1 MPAKP
6 LQRQARICLS
16 SGSATRKKLNMIKNH
31 LRLRCALFGASMVIG
46 FAEPALAQPASSGD
60 PTRVEGKV
68 AQYLLTPSGELDGM
82 ILTDGTEVCLPPHL
96 STQLVFA
103 VRPGDAVTIQGV
115 KSVANPV
122 VTAVAITNDG
132 TGAVVDMRPPGS
144 PQQLDDESRIKL
156 QLHDPAGYLNGVLLE
171 DGAIVRMPQVDADQ
185 DAAGLAVGQ
194 PLYVRGEGVSSPLGK
209 VIAAREIG
217 PAKSKLIEV
226 DVSRF
231 ERWKNDL
238 FGGGDSQRPIV
249 PPPAPAAPKT

>member
-1 MPAKP
+1 
-6 LQRQARICLS
+6 
-16 SGSATRKKLNMIKNH
+16 MIKNH

-96 STQLVFA
+96 STRLVFA

-122 VTAVAITNDG
+122 VTAVAITNDA

-217 PAKSKLIEV
+217 PAESKLIEV

>member
-1 MPAKP
+1 
-6 LQRQARICLS
+6 
-16 SGSATRKKLNMIKNH
+16 MIKSH
-31 LRLRCALFGASMVIG
+31 LRLGCAWLGASVVIG
-46 FAEPALAQPASSGD
+46 FGGLAMAQPAPAGD
-60 PTRVEGKV
+60 PTQVKGKV
-68 AQYLLTPSGELDGM
+68 AQYLLNPRGDVDGM

-115 KSVANPV
+115 KTVANPV
-122 VTAVAITNDG
+122 VTAVAITNNA

-171 DGAIVRMPQVDADQ
+171 DGAIVRMPQLDADQ

-217 PAKSKLIEV
+217 PAKNKLIEV

-249 PPPAPAAPKT
+249 PPPTPAAPKT

>member
-1 MPAKP
+1 
-6 LQRQARICLS
+6 
-16 SGSATRKKLNMIKNH
+16 MIKSH
-31 LRLRCALFGASMVIG
+31 LRLRCALFSASMVID
-46 FAEPALAQPASSGD
+46 FAGLAMAQPTPASD
-60 PTRVEGKV
+60 PTQAKGKV
-68 AQYLLTPSGELDGM
+68 AQYLLTPRGDVDGM

-115 KSVANPV
+115 KTVANPV

-171 DGAIVRMPQVDADQ
+171 DGAIVRMPQLDADQ

-217 PAKSKLIEV
+217 PAKNKLIEV

-238 FGGGDSQRPIV
+238 FGSGDAQRPLV
-249 PPPAPAAPKT
+249 APPAPAASKK

>member
-1 MPAKP
+1 
-6 LQRQARICLS
+6 
-16 SGSATRKKLNMIKNH
+16 MIKY
-31 LRLRCALFGASMVIG
+31 RLRQKYALLGALMGIG
-46 FAEPALAQPASSGD
+46 FAGPTMSQTAPAGD
-60 PTRVEGKV
+60 PTQVKGKV
-68 AQYLLTPSGELDGM
+68 AQFLLTPSGDVDGM
-82 ILTDGTEVCLPPHL
+82 ILTDEIEVCLPPHL

-115 KSVANPV
+115 KTVANPV
-122 VTAVAITNDG
+122 VTAVAIANDA

-171 DGAIVRMPQVDADQ
+171 DGAIVRMPQLDADQ

-217 PAKSKLIEV
+217 PAKNKLIDV

-238 FGGGDSQRPIV
+238 FGGGDAQRPAV
-249 PPPAPAAPKT
+249 LPPAPAAPKT